1 MPSIAV
7 ALPLFV
13 FMTLYVI
20 LLARGARRPDEDDA
34 WRHALVQACVV
45 WGALLALFSEA
56 LSLFGALTPS
66 GVGACWGVALLLG
79 FVFAWRDASWPAA
92 IAWLR
97 HRTWRL
103 QPVEAVTMVGL
114 ACIVLL
120 LAAVAWMSPPN
131 TTDSHLY
138 HMARVVHWAQN
149 RSLAHYPTTYE
160 HQLWFPTWAETA
172 ILTFRLLW
180 GSDQPAG
187 LVQWFS
193 MAASLVVVSGI
204 ARLLGAGRRGQ
215 LLAAAFAA
223 SVPMGILQST
233 STQNDYVLA
242 FWFVCL
248 AYLVLL
254 AWRRPL
260 SRVETACV
268 GLAWGLGLLTKGTF
282 YVSSVPLLVW
292 YLGTSWKRG
301 GFPGLVRQAAGL
313 AFLVVALNLGFWLR
327 NWLTYGGPLGPGELL
342 QGVTNVLSV
351 AAWPF
356 SWVAHLLSH
365 FATPS
370 EPVNAWL
377 AQGFQRLASATGAS
391 FPDFHLIWSWNHEDL
406 AGSPLHLL
414 AIGLAVLAYARPGFS
429 QRSPIVGGYLW
440 TGLVSFS
447 LTAVLVTWNPFVV
460 RLHLPFLIAA
470 APFAGWRAERAL
482 RGRLTALAGL
492 GLLVLSLPWVL
503 LNQTRPVV
511 GLRPRTAIVSV
522 FRADQV
528 DVLFANRLPL
538 RDDFIAATGAI
549 RETGCRDVGLR
560 IDSHDLE
567 YPIWWLLSAPQS
579 GIRIE
584 HLDPYPHL
592 VRYVDPTFRPCAILC
607 TTCGGRTRLH
617 GLERVAG
624 YGDLTV
630 FVGEGFTTEE

>member
-1 MPSIAV
+1 MPRITV
-7 ALPLFV
+7 ILPLLVFV
-13 FMTLYVI
+13 ALYVI

-45 WGALLALFSEA
+45 WGALVALFSEA
-56 LSLFGALTPS
+56 LSLFGALTSS
-66 GVGACWGVALLLG
+66 GVAACWGLALVLLL
-79 FVFAWRDASWPAA
+79 VFAWRDASFPAA

-97 HRTWRL
+97 DRTWRF
-103 QPVEAVTMVGL
+103 QAVETATIAGL
-114 ACIVLL
+114 AGIGLL
-120 LAAVAWMSPPN
+120 LVVVAWVSPPN

-187 LVQWFS
+187 LVEWFS
-193 MAASLVVVSGI
+193 MVASLVVVSGI

-223 SVPMGILQST
+223 SVPMGILQAT

-242 FWFVCL
+242 FWVASL
-248 AYLVLL
+248 AYLVLW

-260 SRVETACV
+260 SRIDTACV
-268 GLAWGLGLLTKGTF
+268 GLAWGLGLLTKGTY
-282 YVSSVPLLVW
+282 YVSSIPLLVW
-292 YLGTSWKRG
+292 YLSISWKRG
-301 GFPGLVRQAAGL
+301 RFPGLVRQAVWL
-313 AFLVVALNLGFWLR
+313 AVLVAALNLGFWVR
-327 NWLTYGGPLGPGELL
+327 NWITYGGPLGPGELL
-342 QGVTNVLSV
+342 QGHTNLLSI

-370 EPVNAWL
+370 ETVNAWL
-377 AQGFQRLASATGAS
+377 EQGFHRLVSTTGAS

-414 AIGLAVLAYARPGFS
+414 AIGLAVLVYARRGFS
-429 QRSPIVGGYLW
+429 ERSAIVGGYLLA
-440 TGLVSFS
+440 GLLSFS
-447 LTAVLVTWNPFVV
+447 LTAALVAWNPYVV
-460 RLHLPFLIAA
+460 RLHLPFLIGA
-470 APFAGWRAERAL
+470 APFVGWCAERVL
-482 RGRLTALAGL
+482 HGRLMAGATLA
-492 GLLVLSLPWVL
+492 LLVLSLPWVL

-522 FRADQV
+522 FRADKV
-528 DVLFANRLPL
+528 DVLFANWLPL
-538 RDDFIAATGAI
+538 RDDFIGATGAI
-549 RETGCRDVGLR
+549 LETGCRDVGLR

-567 YPIWWLLSAPQS
+567 YPIWWLLEAPQS
-579 GIRIE
+579 GIRLE
-584 HLDPYPHL
+584 HIDPSPRL
-592 VRYVDPTFRPCAILC
+592 VRYADPTFRPCAILC
-607 TTCGGRTRLH
+607 TICGGRTRLH

-624 YGDLTV
+624 FGELSV
-630 FVGEGFTTEE
+630 FAGEGFTTEE